1 MGHTEKISDYEMERA
16 ATHVPAPEGVDIEA
30 SRAKDRN
37 VPKEHMSESEIR
49 GDFDEEKPVTTSK
62 VVESE
67 KKPAAKKS
75 TARTKSK

>member
-16 ATHVPAPEGVDIEA
+16 ATVGPETEGVDIEA
-30 SRAKDRN
+30 SRAKGN

-49 GDFDEEKPVTTSK
+49 GDFDEEKPVTKSK
-62 VVESE
+62 VVEGE
-67 KKPAAKKS
+67 KNPAAKKS